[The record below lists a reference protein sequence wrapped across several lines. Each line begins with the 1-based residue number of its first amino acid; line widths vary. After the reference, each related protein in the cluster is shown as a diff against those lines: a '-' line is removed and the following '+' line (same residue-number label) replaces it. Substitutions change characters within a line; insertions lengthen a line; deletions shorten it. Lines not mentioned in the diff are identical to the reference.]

1 MRVKT
6 VVIFILG
13 LFETNSF
20 VIVIR
25 MIPKNTLPLLNQ
37 VRLTNRSYVRH
48 CRIPNPSWSLLSRK
62 KIRNFILTSTSLF
75 WFTFWKLYVFH
86 DNLEHAVSILV
97 VLRIGKCFNRQ
108 KGKNLT

>member
-37 VRLTNRSYVRH
+37 VRLTNRSYVYGTAEYQIH
-48 CRIPNPSWSLLSRK
+48 PGHYFLEK
-62 KIRNFILTSTSLF
+62 KFEILF
-75 WFTFWKLYVFH
+75 
-86 DNLEHAVSILV
+86 
-97 VLRIGKCFNRQ
+97 
-108 KGKNLT
+108 